1 MVVIIEMDIVIMMG
15 EEMVAVM
22 VGVIE
27 MVGILDSRSLVVVQE
42 RDNILKK

>member
-42 RDNILKK
+42 RDNTLKK

>member
-1 MVVIIEMDIVIMMG
+1 MDIVIMMG